1 MTAEAVMRTVALL
14 TCATTLSLFSTIVA
28 YAAVNVAP
36 LRWDG
41 SMCTAQ
47 HCGSMVSMIED
58 VRGNSSRSQ
67 YAIAFTQICSE
78 VVWTVVFQSTSR
90 VT

>member
-1 MTAEAVMRTVALL
+1 MSAEAVMRTVGVL

-41 SMCTAQ
+41 SMCTANK
-47 HCGSMVSMIED
+47 CGAAVSMID
-58 VRGNSSRSQ
+58 DRSDRRMRV
-67 YAIAFTQICSE
+67 ARIG
-78 VVWTVVFQSTSR
+78 STF
-90 VT
+90 

>member
-47 HCGSMVSMIED
+47 HCGSMVSMID
-58 VRGNSSRSQ
+58 DSRTNRIRL
-67 YAIAFTQICSE
+67 ARAGTATF
-78 VVWTVVFQSTSR
+78 
-90 VT
+90 